1 MTVHEEF
8 SLINDCRKLE
18 YSLWLK
24 HTDKYNYINAY
35 NLGYLSKL
43 SYSKVIL
50 DNQKWN
56 LDFQNFI
63 DNARKPFRDCEVE
76 DWNKIKLTSIK
87 NEKNEIS
94 TNFKPFIDVFLL
106 EKNQGIQNEGYV
118 DDKGVSVSALFYTDE
133 TRAVIAV
140 RGTQETKDF
149 EIDADALQV
158 KPDYGIKGEVHKG
171 FYTQLDKI
179 ISAPEFVEFLRVTK
193 NANKELYVTGHS
205 LGGAVATILA
215 AYFFEQ
221 GFKPLLYTFGSPRVG
236 NTVFTQYYNDKFTH
250 FRHVNDF
257 DIIPVLPGRVL
268 DGNLDKLITTAYKA
282 QIRGYGYPFMAG
294 IMSLFNQQRDYYTH
308 HGNLCQIMGDGGVR
322 MILPFSLHE
331 INQIK
336 MANLSERELAQKE
349 DRAHSVKFDIY
360 YHSMDTYL
368 SNIESIIKL
377 LYQFYKVNNH
387 CMSESI
393 ENCQAHSL
401 HHFITLNK
409 EKLIQKINDLQGEI
423 NDIQQKV
430 KEVISKTHYGIPLP
444 SSMFRNQEGKIKV
457 CKELLKKLEEIE
469 KVKIDQYELY
479 SLYTGNKDIVKQ
491 LDDLIKDS

>member
-8 SLINDCRKLE
+8 SLINDCRELE

-63 DNARKPFRDCEVE
+63 DNARKPFRSCEVE

-106 EKNQGIQNEGYV
+106 EKNQGIKNEDYV
-118 DDKGVSVSALFYTDE
+118 DNKNVSVSALFYTDE

-140 RGTQETKDF
+140 RGTQEAKDF
-149 EIDADALQV
+149 GIDADALQV

-171 FYTQLDKI
+171 FYIQAREI
-179 ISAPEFVEFLRVTK
+179 IRSPLFNDQFIFNLK
-193 NANKELYVTGHS
+193 GKELYVTGHS

-221 GFKPLLYTFGSPRVG
+221 GYKPLLYTFGSPRVG

-268 DGNLDKLITTAYKA
+268 DGNLDKLMTTAYKA
-282 QIRGYGYPFMAG
+282 QLLGYGYPFMAG

-430 KEVISKTHYGIPLP
+430 KEVMSKTHYGIPLP

>member
-1 MTVHEEF
+1 MTVHDEF
-8 SLINDCRKLE
+8 SLINDCRELE

-63 DNARKPFRDCEVE
+63 DNARKPFRNCEVE

-94 TNFKPFIDVFLL
+94 TNFKPFIDVFLFG
-106 EKNQGIQNEGYV
+106 KDQGVQNEGYV
-118 DDKGVSVSALFYTDE
+118 DDKNVSVSALFYTDE

-149 EIDADALQV
+149 EIDADALQI

-171 FYTQLDKI
+171 FYTQAKKI
-179 ISAPEFVEFLRVTK
+179 IDEPSFDRGFLTILEG
-193 NANKELYVTGHS
+193 KELYVTGHS

-236 NTVFTQYYNDKFTH
+236 NTAFTQYYNDKFTH

-257 DIIPVLPGRVL
+257 DIIPVLLGRVL
-268 DGNLDKLITTAYKA
+268 DGNLDKLMTTAYKA

-336 MANLSERELAQKE
+336 MANLSERDLAQKE
-349 DRAHSVKFDIY
+349 DRAHSVKFDIH

-430 KEVISKTHYGIPLP
+430 KEVMSKTHYGIPLP

>member
-1 MTVHEEF
+1 MTVHDEF
-8 SLINDCRKLE
+8 SLINDCRELE

-63 DNARKPFRDCEVE
+63 DNARKPFRNCEVE

-94 TNFKPFIDVFLL
+94 TNFKPFIDVFLFG
-106 EKNQGIQNEGYV
+106 KDQGVQNEGYV
-118 DDKGVSVSALFYTDE
+118 DDKNVSVSALFYTDE

-149 EIDADALQV
+149 EIDADALQI

-171 FYTQLDKI
+171 FYTQAKKI
-179 ISAPEFVEFLRVTK
+179 IDEPSFDRGFLTILEG
-193 NANKELYVTGHS
+193 KELYVTGHS

-236 NTVFTQYYNDKFTH
+236 NTAFTQYYNDKFTH

-268 DGNLDKLITTAYKA
+268 DGNLDKLMTTAYKA

-336 MANLSERELAQKE
+336 MANLSERDLAQKE
-349 DRAHSVKFDIY
+349 DRAHSVKFDIH

-409 EKLIQKINDLQGEI
+409 EKLIQKIND
-423 NDIQQKV
+423 IQQKV
-430 KEVISKTHYGIPLP
+430 KEVMSKTHYGIPLP

>member
-1 MTVHEEF
+1 MTVHDEF
-8 SLINDCRKLE
+8 SLINDCRELE

-63 DNARKPFRDCEVE
+63 DNARKPFRNCEVE

-94 TNFKPFIDVFLL
+94 TNFKPFIDVFLFG
-106 EKNQGIQNEGYV
+106 KDQGVQNEGYV
-118 DDKGVSVSALFYTDE
+118 DDKNVSVSALFYTDE

-149 EIDADALQV
+149 EIDADALQI

-171 FYTQLDKI
+171 FYTQAKKI
-179 ISAPEFVEFLRVTK
+179 IDEPSFDRGFLTILEG
-193 NANKELYVTGHS
+193 KELYVTGHS

-236 NTVFTQYYNDKFTH
+236 NTAFTQYYNDKFTH

-268 DGNLDKLITTAYKA
+268 DGNLDKLMTTAYKA

-336 MANLSERELAQKE
+336 MANLSERDLAQKE
-349 DRAHSVKFDIY
+349 DRAHSVKFDIH

-377 LYQFYKVNNH
+377 LYQFYKLNNN

-430 KEVISKTHYGIPLP
+430 KEVMSKTHYGIPLP

>member
-1 MTVHEEF
+1 MTVHDEF
-8 SLINDCRKLE
+8 SLINDCRELE

-63 DNARKPFRDCEVE
+63 DNARKPFRNCEVE

-94 TNFKPFIDVFLL
+94 TNFKPFIDVFLFG
-106 EKNQGIQNEGYV
+106 KDQGVQNEGYV
-118 DDKGVSVSALFYTDE
+118 DDKNVSVSALFYTDE

-149 EIDADALQV
+149 EIDADALQI

-171 FYTQLDKI
+171 FYTQAKKI
-179 ISAPEFVEFLRVTK
+179 IDEPSFDRGFLTILEG
-193 NANKELYVTGHS
+193 KELYVTGHS

-221 GFKPLLYTFGSPRVG
+221 GFKPLLYTFGSPRGG
-236 NTVFTQYYNDKFTH
+236 NTAFTQYYNDKFTH

-268 DGNLDKLITTAYKA
+268 DGNLDKLMTTAYKA

-331 INQIK
+331 INQIT
-336 MANLSERELAQKE
+336 MANLSERDLAQKE
-349 DRAHSVKFDIY
+349 DRAHSVKFDIH

-430 KEVISKTHYGIPLP
+430 KEVMSKTHYGIPLP

>member
-1 MTVHEEF
+1 MTVHDEF
-8 SLINDCRKLE
+8 SLINDCRELE

-63 DNARKPFRDCEVE
+63 DNARKPFRNCEVE

-94 TNFKPFIDVFLL
+94 TNFKPFIDVFLFG
-106 EKNQGIQNEGYV
+106 KDQGVQNEGYV
-118 DDKGVSVSALFYTDE
+118 DDKNVSVSALFYTDE

-149 EIDADALQV
+149 EIDADALQI

-171 FYTQLDKI
+171 FYTQAKKI
-179 ISAPEFVEFLRVTK
+179 IDEPSFDRGFLTILEG
-193 NANKELYVTGHS
+193 KELYVTGHS

-221 GFKPLLYTFGSPRVG
+221 GFKPLGSPRVG
-236 NTVFTQYYNDKFTH
+236 NTAFTQYYNDKFTH

-268 DGNLDKLITTAYKA
+268 DGNLDKLMTTAYKA

-336 MANLSERELAQKE
+336 MANLSERDLAQKE
-349 DRAHSVKFDIY
+349 DRAHSVKFDIH

-430 KEVISKTHYGIPLP
+430 KEVMSKTHYGIPLP

>member
-1 MTVHEEF
+1 MTVHDEF
-8 SLINDCRKLE
+8 SLINDCRELE

-94 TNFKPFIDVFLL
+94 TNFKPFIDVFLFG
-106 EKNQGIQNEGYV
+106 KNQGIQNEGYV
-118 DDKGVSVSALFYTDE
+118 DDKGVSVSALFYTDK

-149 EIDADALQV
+149 GIDADALQV

-171 FYTQLDKI
+171 FYIQAREI
-179 ISAPEFVEFLRVTK
+179 IRSPLFNDQFIFNLK
-193 NANKELYVTGHS
+193 GKELYVTGHS

-221 GFKPLLYTFGSPRVG
+221 GYKPLLYTFGSPRVG

-257 DIIPVLPGRVL
+257 DIVPVLPGRVL
-268 DGNLDKLITTAYKA
+268 DGNLDKLMTTAYKA
-282 QIRGYGYPFMAG
+282 QILGYGYPFMAG

-336 MANLSERELAQKE
+336 MANLSERDLAQKE
-349 DRAHSVKFDIY
+349 DRAHSVKFDIH

>member
-1 MTVHEEF
+1 MTVHDEF
-8 SLINDCRKLE
+8 SLINDCRELE

-94 TNFKPFIDVFLL
+94 TNFKPFIDVFLFG
-106 EKNQGIQNEGYV
+106 KNQGIQNEGYV
-118 DDKGVSVSALFYTDE
+118 DDKGVSVSALFYTDK

-149 EIDADALQV
+149 GIDADALQV

-171 FYTQLDKI
+171 FYIQAREI
-179 ISAPEFVEFLRVTK
+179 IRSPLFNDQFIFNLK
-193 NANKELYVTGHS
+193 GKELYVTGHS

-221 GFKPLLYTFGSPRVG
+221 GYKPLLYTFGSPRVG

-257 DIIPVLPGRVL
+257 DIVPVLPGRVL
-268 DGNLDKLITTAYKA
+268 DGNLDKLMTTAYKA
-282 QIRGYGYPFMAG
+282 QILGYGYPFMAG

-336 MANLSERELAQKE
+336 MANLSERDLAQKE
-349 DRAHSVKFDIY
+349 DRAHSVKFDIH

-430 KEVISKTHYGIPLP
+430 KEVISKTHHAIPLP

>member
-1 MTVHEEF
+1 MSVHEEF
-8 SLINDCRKLE
+8 SLINDCRELE

-63 DNARKPFRDCEVE
+63 DNARKPFRNCEVE

-94 TNFKPFIDVFLL
+94 TNFKPFIDVFLFG
-106 EKNQGIQNEGYV
+106 KDQGVQNEGYV
-118 DDKGVSVSALFYTDE
+118 DDKNVSVSALFYMDE

-149 EIDADALQV
+149 EIDADALQI

-171 FYTQLDKI
+171 FYTQAKKI
-179 ISAPEFVEFLRVTK
+179 IDAPSFDSGFLTILEG
-193 NANKELYVTGHS
+193 KELYVTGHS
-205 LGGAVATILA
+205 LGGAVATILT
-215 AYFFEQ
+215 AYFFEK

-236 NTVFTQYYNDKFTH
+236 NTAFTQYYNDKFTH

-268 DGNLDKLITTAYKA
+268 DGNLDKLMTTAYKA
-282 QIRGYGYPFMAG
+282 QLLGYGYPFMAG

-430 KEVISKTHYGIPLP
+430 KEVMSKTHYGIPLP

>member
-1 MTVHEEF
+1 MTVHDEF

-63 DNARKPFRDCEVE
+63 DNARKPFRNCEVE

-106 EKNQGIQNEGYV
+106 EKNQGIKNEGYV
-118 DDKGVSVSALFYTDE
+118 DDKGVSVSALFYTDK

-171 FYTQLDKI
+171 FYTQANTI
-179 ISAPEFVEFLRVTK
+179 IADGRFKSFLL
-193 NANKELYVTGHS
+193 NAQGKELYVTGHS

-257 DIIPVLPGRVL
+257 DIIPVLPGRML

-336 MANLSERELAQKE
+336 MANLSERDLAQKE
-349 DRAHSVKFDIY
+349 DRAHSVKFDIH

-377 LYQFYKVNNH
+377 LYHFYKVNNH

-430 KEVISKTHYGIPLP
+430 KEVISKTHHAIPLP
-444 SSMFRNQEGKIKV
+444 SSTFRNQEEKIKV

-479 SLYTGNKDIVKQ
+479 SLHTGNKDIVKQ
-491 LDDLIKDS
+491 LDDLIKDY

>member
-1 MTVHEEF
+1 MTVHDEF
-8 SLINDCRKLE
+8 SLINDCRELE

-94 TNFKPFIDVFLL
+94 TNFKPFIDVFLFGK
-106 EKNQGIQNEGYV
+106 EQGIQNEGYV
-118 DDKGVSVSALFYTDE
+118 DDKGVSVSALFYMDE

-171 FYTQLDKI
+171 FYAQANTI
-179 ISAPEFVEFLRVTK
+179 IADGRFKSFLFNIEGR
-193 NANKELYVTGHS
+193 ELYVTGHS

-221 GFKPLLYTFGSPRVG
+221 GYKPLLYTFGSPRVG
-236 NTVFTQYYNDKFTH
+236 NTAFTQYYNDKFTH

-268 DGNLDKLITTAYKA
+268 DGNLDKLMTTAYKA

-377 LYQFYKVNNH
+377 LYHFYKVNNH

-430 KEVISKTHYGIPLP
+430 KEVMSKTHYGIPLP

>member
-1 MTVHEEF
+1 M
-8 SLINDCRKLE
+8 
-18 YSLWLK
+18 
-24 HTDKYNYINAY
+24 
-35 NLGYLSKL
+35 
-43 SYSKVIL
+43 
-50 DNQKWN
+50 
-56 LDFQNFI
+56 
-63 DNARKPFRDCEVE
+63 
-76 DWNKIKLTSIK
+76 
-87 NEKNEIS
+87 
-94 TNFKPFIDVFLL
+94 
-106 EKNQGIQNEGYV
+106 
-118 DDKGVSVSALFYTDE
+118 
-133 TRAVIAV
+133 
-140 RGTQETKDF
+140 
-149 EIDADALQV
+149 
-158 KPDYGIKGEVHKG
+158 
-171 FYTQLDKI
+171 
-179 ISAPEFVEFLRVTK
+179 
-193 NANKELYVTGHS
+193 
-205 LGGAVATILA
+205 
-215 AYFFEQ
+215 
-221 GFKPLLYTFGSPRVG
+221 
-236 NTVFTQYYNDKFTH
+236 
-250 FRHVNDF
+250 
-257 DIIPVLPGRVL
+257 
-268 DGNLDKLITTAYKA
+268 TTAYKA
-282 QIRGYGYPFMAG
+282 QLLGYGYPFMAG

>member
-1 MTVHEEF
+1 M
-8 SLINDCRKLE
+8 
-18 YSLWLK
+18 
-24 HTDKYNYINAY
+24 
-35 NLGYLSKL
+35 
-43 SYSKVIL
+43 
-50 DNQKWN
+50 
-56 LDFQNFI
+56 
-63 DNARKPFRDCEVE
+63 
-76 DWNKIKLTSIK
+76 
-87 NEKNEIS
+87 
-94 TNFKPFIDVFLL
+94 FLFG
-106 EKNQGIQNEGYV
+106 KDQGVQNEGYV
-118 DDKGVSVSALFYTDE
+118 DDKNVSVSALFYTDE

-149 EIDADALQV
+149 EIDADALQI

-171 FYTQLDKI
+171 FYTQAKKI
-179 ISAPEFVEFLRVTK
+179 IDEPSFDRGFLTILEG
-193 NANKELYVTGHS
+193 KELYVTGHS

-236 NTVFTQYYNDKFTH
+236 NTAFTQYYNDKFTH

-268 DGNLDKLITTAYKA
+268 DGNLDKLMTTAYKA

-336 MANLSERELAQKE
+336 MANLSERDLAQKE
-349 DRAHSVKFDIY
+349 DRAHSVKFDIH

-430 KEVISKTHYGIPLP
+430 KEVMSKTHYGIPLP

>member
-1 MTVHEEF
+1 MSVHEEF
-8 SLINDCRKLE
+8 SLINDCRELE

-63 DNARKPFRDCEVE
+63 DNARKPFRNCEVE

-94 TNFKPFIDVFLL
+94 TNFKPFIDVFLFG
-106 EKNQGIQNEGYV
+106 KDQGVQNEGYV
-118 DDKGVSVSALFYTDE
+118 DDKNVSVSALFYMDE

-149 EIDADALQV
+149 EIDADALQI

-171 FYTQLDKI
+171 FYTQAKKI
-179 ISAPEFVEFLRVTK
+179 IDAPSFDSGFLTILEG
-193 NANKELYVTGHS
+193 KELYVTGHS
-205 LGGAVATILA
+205 LGGAVATILT
-215 AYFFEQ
+215 AYFFEK

-236 NTVFTQYYNDKFTH
+236 NTAFTQYYNDKFTH

-268 DGNLDKLITTAYKA
+268 DGNLDKLMTTAYKA
-282 QIRGYGYPFMAG
+282 QILGYGYPFMAG

-377 LYQFYKVNNH
+377 LYHFYKVNNH

>member
-1 MTVHEEF
+1 MSVHEEF
-8 SLINDCRKLE
+8 SLINDCRELE

-63 DNARKPFRDCEVE
+63 DNARKPFRNCEVE

-94 TNFKPFIDVFLL
+94 TNFKPFIDVFLFG
-106 EKNQGIQNEGYV
+106 KDQGVQNEGYV
-118 DDKGVSVSALFYTDE
+118 DDKNVSVSALFYMDE

-149 EIDADALQV
+149 EIDADALQI

-171 FYTQLDKI
+171 FYTQAKKI
-179 ISAPEFVEFLRVTK
+179 IDAPSFDSGFLTILEG
-193 NANKELYVTGHS
+193 KELYVTGHS
-205 LGGAVATILA
+205 LGGAVATILT
-215 AYFFEQ
+215 AYFFEK

-236 NTVFTQYYNDKFTH
+236 NTAFTQYYNDKFTH

-268 DGNLDKLITTAYKA
+268 DGNLDKLMTTAYKA
-282 QIRGYGYPFMAG
+282 QILGYGYPFMAG

-336 MANLSERELAQKE
+336 MANLSERDLAKKE

-377 LYQFYKVNNH
+377 LYHFYKVNNH

-423 NDIQQKV
+423 N
-430 KEVISKTHYGIPLP
+430 
-444 SSMFRNQEGKIKV
+444 
-457 CKELLKKLEEIE
+457 KK
-469 KVKIDQYELY
+469 
-479 SLYTGNKDIVKQ
+479 
-491 LDDLIKDS
+491 